1 MLKVLFDRKVY
12 YPLFIAAVPLLATV
26 CSVLTAVAAALISVI
41 TITLS
46 ALIISALKGF
56 LNKTTAPFAQLIIS
70 VGIVGMLTIPLSLIL
85 PDEVEALGI
94 YLPLLA
100 VIAPIVTDYGR
111 YLESSVG
118 KAALDALIPAAGHG
132 VLIIICGII
141 REVIGLGS
149 ILGIDLYT
157 KWLAPV
163 AFFATPAG
171 GLLLLGLLLIAYN
184 VIVKHFTVKEDK

>member
-26 CSVLTAVAAALISVI
+26 CGTLTAVAAALASVI
-41 TITLS
+41 TVTLS

-56 LNKTTAPFAQLIIS
+56 LNKTTAPFAQLVIS
-70 VGIVGMLTIPLSLIL
+70 VGIVGILTVPLALIL

-100 VIAPIVTDYGR
+100 VIAPIITDYDPC
-111 YLESSVG
+111 LESSAG
-118 KAALDALIPAAGHG
+118 KAALGALIPAAGHG

-149 ILGIDLYT
+149 ILGFDLYT

-171 GLLLLGLLLIAYN
+171 GLLVLGLLLIAYN
-184 VIVKHFTVKEDK
+184 VIVKHLTVKEDK